1 MKRLKKGKI
10 KITEIPSQ
18 QSNKMFFLLVW
29 KSCQKNQSWMTI
41 SLSNLL
47 IKSVK
52 SRYVWNSLKRHSTYN
67 LFSSKRT
74 NMVCSYMRTILTT
87 HLPLL
92 PPTILMHIPGKVFRQ
107 NLYWLKHLT
116 GVETK
121 LTRESH
127 QPKFTFARRTQWK
140 PKLFLNLFL
149 LLCPCRNYFQHSTF

>member
-1 MKRLKKGKI
+1 
-10 KITEIPSQ
+10 
-18 QSNKMFFLLVW
+18 MFFLFVW

-74 NMVCSYMRTILTT
+74 NMVCSYMPTILTT

-92 PPTILMHIPGKVFRQ
+92 PPPSYHFNAYSWKSLGQ

-140 PKLFLNLFL
+140 PKQFLTLFL
-149 LLCPCRNYFQHSTF
+149 LLCPCWNYFQHSTF